1 LTAPNLKL
9 YVLARVELQLS
20 SLNAS
25 GAVGNYTK
33 LQEGYVIVNTSRGLL
48 HVPVP
53 VITGN
58 ALKNWHA
65 RAMAEIYVNELGGK
79 KIHESHFADMYR
91 LSLKRLESEGKQKS
105 QLSEAVLVNECS
117 ICDVHGY
124 LIAEEGVQLKR
135 ESLIK
140 FSFAVPVEEEVK
152 QAAEQYIQ
160 LKFAITHNRVTADPK
175 EMMLFKREYG
185 SAVFGWEAVLDVAS
199 IGRSQFKRD
208 SSSNSWLGEPLL
220 KDSNSNKID
229 LDEIALRAKATVLA
243 FAALLSGYVGANTS
257 RALPISRVVDLAAIL
272 SDGSIPKPLHP
283 FYEDYAK
290 DLLRLAKSQYGNRI
304 LKMYY
309 LKGGRASAELQ
320 NVSSKAEF
328 ETYHELLAAVANDV
342 EAALKRD
349 QTGKPNA

>member
-1 LTAPNLKL
+1 MTTPNLKL

-25 GAVGNYTK
+25 GAIGNYTK
-33 LQEGYVIVNTSRGLL
+33 LQEGYVIVNTSRGPL

-65 RAMAEIYVNELGGK
+65 RAMAETYVSLGGK

-91 LSLKRLESEGKQKS
+91 LSLKRLGSEGEQKS
-105 QLSEAVLVNECS
+105 KLSEAGLVNECS

-124 LIAEEGVQLKR
+124 LIAEAGVQLKR

-152 QAAEQYIQ
+152 QVTEQYLQ

-185 SAVFGWEAVLDVAS
+185 STVFGWETILDVAS
-199 IGRSQFKRD
+199 IGRSQFERN
-208 SSSNSWLGEPLL
+208 SSSNSWLGKPLL
-220 KDSNSNKID
+220 TKDGNKIAF
-229 LDEIALRAKATVLA
+229 DEITLRAKAAILA
-243 FAALLSGYVGANTS
+243 FVALLSGHLGANTS
-257 RALPISRVVDLAAIL
+257 RALPLSKVVDLVVIR
-272 SDGSIPKPLHP
+272 SNGSIPVPLHP

-290 DLLRLAKSQYGNRI
+290 DLLSLVKSPLGNRI
-304 LKMYY
+304 QKVYCLKYGKAY
-309 LKGGRASAELQ
+309 AELQ
-320 NVSSKAEF
+320 NERSKLVEF
-328 ETYHELLAAVANDV
+328 DTYYGLLDAVAKDV
-342 EAALKRD
+342 EEALKPS
-349 QTGKPNA
+349 QAS